1 MVESPLAPTR
11 DVEGGYRLD
20 VRNFGPIVRAGVDL
34 RPLTVFIGPSN
45 TGKSWLAILIYALHQ
60 CFGYPRDPYAGE
72 SAFDLAELRSLP
84 SGSPVRRALTDWLA
98 RNAEEGVSPP
108 LPEEAAALVRSALE
122 HPRGFDRELAREIG
136 RCFGAGGLGALV
148 RRPGS
153 HAGAAIVLD
162 VARPGGEA
170 VQYRIE
176 IGKDSLRFAGRISG
190 IEPLQLQCEDS
201 GHASLRAEWSGRK
214 DPAAD
219 LLELLAEGQ
228 FQSLLQPLRRRAYY
242 LPADRTGFMH
252 GHQVVAGAAIQNAT
266 AVGLGRGRDV
276 PQDPL
281 LSGVSADFLNGL
293 ILMRKRTRR
302 GPADELAT
310 RLEREVLEGA
320 VRLERADAG
329 YPLFTYRPGGWKDD
343 LPLTR
348 VSSMVTELAPLVLY
362 LRHFVQAGDLLI
374 IEEPE
379 VHLHPAM
386 QAAVAKALV
395 RMVRAGV
402 RVVVTT
408 HSEWLLEQIGN
419 LVRLSAL
426 PAEDRERLAGTDCA
440 IGPHEVGAWLF
451 KPSKSPRGSVVD
463 EVTLDAETG
472 LYPTDYDAVSEALYN
487 QSAATF
493 NRIQERKGG

>member
-1 MVESPLAPTR
+1 MVASPLAPTR
-11 DVEGGYRLD
+11 DVESGYRLD

-60 CFGYPRDPYAGE
+60 CFGYPHDPYGGE

-84 SGSPVRRALTDWLA
+84 AGSPVRRALTDWLA
-98 RNAEEGVSPP
+98 RNVEEGVSPP
-108 LPEEAAALVRSALE
+108 LPEEATELVRSALE

-153 HAGAAIVLD
+153 HAGAAIALD
-162 VARPGGEA
+162 VARTGGEA
-170 VQYRIE
+170 VQYRLE
-176 IGKDSLRFAGRISG
+176 IGTDGLRLAGRIGG
-190 IEPLQLQCEDS
+190 IESLQLQYEDS
-201 GHASLRAEWSGRK
+201 GHASLRAELSRPEHR
-214 DPAAD
+214 DPEA
-219 LLELLAEGQ
+219 ELLNLFAEQAFQ
-228 FQSLLQPLRRRAYY
+228 FLLQPLRRRAYY

-252 GHQVVAGAAIQNAT
+252 GHQVLAGAAIQNAT
-266 AVGLGRGRDV
+266 AVGLGRGRDA
-276 PQDPL
+276 PL

-302 GPADELAT
+302 APADELAAH
-310 RLEREVLEGA
+310 LEREVLEGA

-329 YPLFTYRPGGWKDD
+329 YPFFTYRPGGWKDD

-348 VSSMVTELAPLVLY
+348 ASSMVTELAPLVLY

-386 QAAVAKALV
+386 QAAMARALV

-426 PAEDRERLAGTDCA
+426 PAGEREGLAGTDCA

-493 NRIQERKGG
+493 NRIQERKGR